1 MFVLGAAPAATPADL
16 SKYRSFQLGSNLAA
30 VASEAGVSPTHAK
43 PITARPANIQELEW
57 SPKPLGPSSQAEA
70 VDTVIFSF
78 YNDQLYQITVDYN
91 HYKTEGLTA
100 DDVIDA
106 VSAANGTIAT
116 HPVADKVAPGSH
128 AIPKELLARWEDAQ
142 YRVDLVR
149 AQYGPAFRLIAT
161 VKGLESP
168 ANAALLE
175 AKRLDTQEAPQ
186 REAARAAEEAQ
197 TEQARLEKLR
207 LVNKPKFRL

>member
-1 MFVLGAAPAATPADL
+1 
-16 SKYRSFQLGSNLAA
+16 
-30 VASEAGVSPTHAK
+30 
-43 PITARPANIQELEW
+43 
-57 SPKPLGPSSQAEA
+57 
-70 VDTVIFSF
+70 
-78 YNDQLYQITVDYN
+78 VDYN
-91 HYKTEGLTA
+91 RYKTEGLTA
-100 DDVIDA
+100 DDIIDA

-116 HPVADKVAPGSH
+116 HPVADKVAPGSY
-128 AIPKELLARWEDAQ
+128 AIPEDLLARWEDAQ

-207 LVNKPKFRL
+207 LVNKPKFRM